1 MNSNLQFAF
10 VLVASVAALIVIISG
25 RFLIE
30 RKKQRARYQL
40 IHSIERDSKINNL
53 TPSSSD
59 HKDLFSFT
67 TQVLDS
73 KYGEFLK
80 KTGNKAGLW
89 EKSEFENLINQKIQI
104 SIASFI
110 LTALLIQVW
119 GLPIAFLFITPLF
132 AFLAPDLR
140 LFDRARSRI
149 ESITRALPDTIDL
162 LNMCVAAGI
171 GFHSGMQRVAASQ
184 DNPLSQEF
192 SRVLA
197 EMKLGQSRSAAL
209 SALSERLQIESLE
222 QFVNSILQVDRLGV
236 PMTRVL
242 EEQSKRLRNQRRE
255 KAREQAQKL
264 PVKILAPTMIFML
277 PSLLIIVLGPAVIS
291 ILRSF
296 G

>member
-1 MNSNLQFAF
+1 
-10 VLVASVAALIVIISG
+10 
-25 RFLIE
+25 
-30 RKKQRARYQL
+30 
-40 IHSIERDSKINNL
+40 
-53 TPSSSD
+53 
-59 HKDLFSFT
+59 
-67 TQVLDS
+67 
-73 KYGEFLK
+73 
-80 KTGNKAGLW
+80 
-89 EKSEFENLINQKIQI
+89 
-104 SIASFI
+104 
-110 LTALLIQVW
+110 
-119 GLPIAFLFITPLF
+119 
-132 AFLAPDLR
+132 
-140 LFDRARSRI
+140 
-149 ESITRALPDTIDL
+149 
-162 LNMCVAAGI
+162 MCVAAGI